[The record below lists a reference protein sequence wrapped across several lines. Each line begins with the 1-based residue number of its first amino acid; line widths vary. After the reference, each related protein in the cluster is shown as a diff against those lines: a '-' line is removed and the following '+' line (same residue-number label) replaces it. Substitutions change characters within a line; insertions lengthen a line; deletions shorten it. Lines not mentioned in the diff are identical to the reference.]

1 MAIKIIIEWN
11 WSNDSQFF
19 WLVQPTNTTTAI
31 STRTTSATSV
41 LRIIIYKLLDMANQS
56 QSVNFMFQFRWVFR
70 ILYNSIAWSLFEE
83 ILHDNKMYY

>member
-41 LRIIIYKLLDMANQS
+41 LRIIIYKLLDMPNQS

-70 ILYNSIAWSLFEE
+70 ILYNSITWSLFEE
-83 ILHDNKMYY
+83 FLHDIKMYY